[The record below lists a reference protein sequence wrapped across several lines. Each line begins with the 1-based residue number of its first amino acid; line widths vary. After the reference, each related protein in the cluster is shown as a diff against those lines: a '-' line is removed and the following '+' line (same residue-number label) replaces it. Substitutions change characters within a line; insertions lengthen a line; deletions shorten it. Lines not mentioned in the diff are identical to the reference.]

1 MPRVATDDDFRGL
14 AIEMAGLR
22 GAMNEGF
29 ARIEGRLDLIASSQ
43 DRFQRDLDDLDGAL
57 ADVEKRV
64 KALEDRRWPV
74 GQMAAVSGVVG
85 TVAAVAA
92 VFVR

>member
-1 MPRVATDDDFRGL
+1 MATGDGMQIASEL
-14 AIEMAGLR
+14 AGLR
-22 GAMNEGF
+22 TQMEVGF
-29 ARIEGRLDLIASSQ
+29 ARLEGRLDLIAQSQ
-43 DRFQRDLDDLDGAL
+43 GQFREDLSDLEDAVG
-57 ADVEKRV
+57 DVEKRV